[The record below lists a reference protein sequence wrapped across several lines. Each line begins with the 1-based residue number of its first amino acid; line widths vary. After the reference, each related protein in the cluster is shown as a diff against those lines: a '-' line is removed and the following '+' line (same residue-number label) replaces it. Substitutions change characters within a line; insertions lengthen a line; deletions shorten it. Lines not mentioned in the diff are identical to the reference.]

1 MRLNSAKKLI
11 PEDFPEKDYEL
22 VRRLADALNP
32 FIFSVFTAI
41 SKQIT
46 LYENLKAQTFTVSL
60 DAGETTKDI
69 KYDLNEKPTAVY
81 IGNALKSDN
90 TQVNEAITISWVLNQ
105 GNLNVKFIGL
115 NAATKYKIT
124 LIAQV

>member
-1 MRLNSAKKLI
+1 MRLNSAKKII
-11 PEDFPEKDYEL
+11 PEDFSEKDYDL

-32 FIFSVFTAI
+32 FIFGVFTAI

-60 DAGETTKDI
+60 EAGESTKELR
-69 KYDLNEKPTAVY
+69 YELNEKPNAVY
-81 IGNALKSDN
+81 IGNALYSDS
-90 TQVNEAITISWVLNQ
+90 TQVAEAITVSWLITT
-105 GNLNVKFIGL
+105 GNLQVKFLGL
-115 NAATKYKIT
+115 NASKKYKIT

>member
-11 PEDFPEKDYEL
+11 PEDFPEKDYDL

-46 LYENLKAQTFTVSL
+46 LYENLKAQTFTISL
-60 DAGETTKDI
+60 DAGESTKDI
-69 KYDLNEKPTAVY
+69 KYDLNERPSAVF
-81 IGNALKSDN
+81 IGNALKSDS
-90 TQVNEAITISWVLNQ
+90 TQVNQAITVSWVLNQ
-105 GNLNVKFIGL
+105 GSLNVKFIGL
-115 NAATKYKIT
+115 DASTKYRIT

>member
-60 DAGETTKDI
+60 EAGETSKDI
-69 KYDLNEKPTAVY
+69 KYDLNERPNAVF
-81 IGNALKSDN
+81 IGNALKSDS
-90 TQVNEAITISWVLNQ
+90 TQVNETITVSWVLNQ
-105 GNLNVKFIGL
+105 GSLNVKFLGL
-115 NAATKYKIT
+115 NASTKYRIT

>member
-11 PEDFPEKDYEL
+11 PEDYPEKDYEL

-46 LYENLKAQTFTVSL
+46 LYENLKAQTFTINL
-60 DAGETTKDI
+60 EAGESTKEI
-69 KYDLNEKPTAVY
+69 KYDLNERPNAVY

-90 TQVNEAITISWVLNQ
+90 TQVSEAITISWILNQ
-105 GNLNVKFIGL
+105 GSLNVKFIGL
-115 NAATKYKIT
+115 NAATK
-124 LIAQV
+124 LLS

>member
-11 PEDFPEKDYEL
+11 PEDYPEKDYEL

-46 LYENLKAQTFTVSL
+46 LYENLKAQTFTINL
-60 DAGETTKDI
+60 EAGESTKEI
-69 KYDLNEKPTAVY
+69 KYDLNERPNAVY
-81 IGNALKSDN
+81 IGNALKFDN
-90 TQVNEAITISWVLNQ
+90 TQVSEAITISWILNQ
-105 GNLNVKFIGL
+105 GSLNVKFIGL

>member
-1 MRLNSAKKLI
+1 MII
-11 PEDFPEKDYEL
+11 PEDFSEKDYDL

-32 FIFSVFTAI
+32 FIFGVFTAI

-60 DAGETTKDI
+60 EAGESTKELR
-69 KYDLNEKPTAVY
+69 YELNEKPNAVY
-81 IGNALKSDN
+81 IGNALYSDN
-90 TQVNEAITISWVLNQ
+90 TQVAEAITISWLIVEGKLEA
-105 GNLNVKFIGL
+105 KFLGL
-115 NAATKYKIT
+115 NASKKYKIT

>member
-1 MRLNSAKKLI
+1 MRLNSTKKLI

-60 DAGETTKDI
+60 EAGETSKDI
-69 KYDLNEKPTAVY
+69 KYGLNERPNAVF
-81 IGNALKSDN
+81 IGNALKSDS
-90 TQVNEAITISWVLNQ
+90 TQVNETITVSWVLNQ
-105 GNLNVKFIGL
+105 GSLNVKFLGL
-115 NAATKYKIT
+115 NASTKYRIT

>member
-11 PEDFPEKDYEL
+11 PEDYPEKDYEL

-46 LYENLKAQTFTVSL
+46 LYENLKAQTFTINL
-60 DAGETTKDI
+60 EAGESTKEI
-69 KYDLNEKPTAVY
+69 KYDLNERPNAVY

-90 TQVNEAITISWVLNQ
+90 TQVSEAITISWILNQ
-105 GNLNVKFIGL
+105 GSLNVKFIGL

>member
-11 PEDFPEKDYEL
+11 PEDFPEKDYDL

-46 LYENLKAQTFTVSL
+46 LYENLKAQTFTISL
-60 DAGETTKDI
+60 DAGENTKDI
-69 KYDLNEKPTAVY
+69 KYDLNERPTAVF
-81 IGNALKSDN
+81 IGNALKSDS
-90 TQVNEAITISWVLNQ
+90 TQVSEAITVSWVLNQ
-105 GNLNVKFIGL
+105 GSLNVKFIGL
-115 NAATKYKIT
+115 NASTKYKIT